1 MTEIQ
6 NHERSQPQPQAA
18 IEAGKFLTFKLD
30 REEYGLEITR
40 VQEIIGVLPAV
51 KIPGAPDYVR
61 GMVNLRG
68 RIIPT
73 IELRKK
79 FNFPDRDD
87 TERTCIIVVE
97 AMSAKGKI
105 NLGVLVDEVAE
116 VIDIPEESISD
127 TPDFGTQDY
136 TEFILGLG
144 VVEEKIKL
152 LLDIDRV
159 VGTDHFDYQT
169 AVNEESS

>member
-1 MTEIQ
+1 MSEIQ
-6 NHERSQPQPQAA
+6 NHKRSQPPPQSAV
-18 IEAGKFLTFKLD
+18 EAGKYLTFKLD
-30 REEYGLEITR
+30 REEYGLEITK
-40 VQEIIGVLPAV
+40 VQEIIGALPAV

-68 RIIPT
+68 KIIPT

-87 TERTCIIVVE
+87 TERTCIVVVE
-97 AMSAKGKI
+97 AMSATGKI

-116 VIDIPEESISD
+116 VIDISEENITS
-127 TPDFGTQDY
+127 TPDFGRQVN
-136 TEFILGLG
+136 TEFILGIG
-144 VVEEKIKL
+144 VVEDELKL

-159 VGTDHFDYQT
+159 IGTDHFDYQT